1 MGERIHPPVWPPSD
15 GVMSRRIRA
24 HDWARTP
31 LGALSTW
38 PEALRAAVILMLDM
52 ALPASLTWGEDG
64 TTLCNDAYSRLLGEA
79 SDPLGKPF
87 AGLGSNEAA
96 SLVRRAYAGEA
107 ARAEAVPIAIPRS
120 GSAARTVALSA
131 SPLRSAD
138 GSVAGM
144 LAIVTRA
151 HATARPLPSFSAS
164 REEAERVR
172 AEAALRASEAKYR
185 TLFQTMGQ
193 GFCELEL
200 VRDGQGRAVDFR
212 YIEVNPAFERL
223 VGVPAAQARGRLGKE
238 VLPGLEQRWVETYER
253 IVASGE
259 PARFEQAAAALR
271 RWYEVSVYPRGGD
284 RLQILYDDVTERK
297 AAEDALREREERHAF
312 LLTLTDTVRTLT
324 DPATIQREACR
335 LLAER
340 LEVDRAY
347 YVSVDEAAGLFRV
360 EWDHVRG
367 DLPSLAG
374 AHRMADFT
382 WIASTFRR
390 GESLVLSDM
399 RETPGVPEADRAA
412 LARLGIISVMGGP
425 LIKNGLLVGALC
437 VTQSRPRTWTKD
449 DLELLRE
456 VAERVWSAV
465 RRGRAE
471 TDTIRKN
478 AILEGINRIF
488 REAFTAPTEEELGRA
503 CLAVAESVTDSAFS
517 FMGEINQ
524 ETGRLDELS
533 ISDRGWDHF
542 AMEGPAYAKGKA
554 PRGLKIRGLFAHV
567 LLDGTSLIANDPPSH
582 PDWIGPP
589 KGHPPLKAFLG
600 VPLFQEGRVVGMIGL
615 GNRPGGFRPE
625 DREAAEALA
634 PTILQALRSK
644 RTADTL
650 RDSEERFRTL
660 AELVPSPLWQL
671 DLQGR
676 TVVVNQQWGD
686 YTGQSTTD
694 TEDGGWLA
702 AIHPDDVE
710 ETRRIFAEGFASGRH
725 FERQHRIRR
734 RDGAYRWFLVRHTPA
749 RDAEGRVASWFGA
762 ATDIHDQY
770 LAAESLRADEARQT
784 FLLDLTDRLQGLNDP
799 QATLHA
805 AVDGLG
811 RHLGVSRV
819 GYARVSAD
827 GETIERQVAYFAQSV
842 TPVGS
847 LRVRDFKGGLL
858 GRLQNGETVA
868 LDALEHSPDA
878 TIWRSFGIE
887 SLLLIPLIRHGRLRA
902 IFYLTHDRPRP
913 WSRVEVALA
922 EDVAARTWDAAERA
936 QAETELRASEA
947 RQRVLVEGIP
957 QLLWRAGRGGGWTW
971 ASPQWCAYTGQSEA
985 ESSGLGWLD
994 ALHPEDRDR
1003 AQQAWSGAETASAL
1017 TVDYRIRHASEGRY
1031 RWFQSRALPVREAD
1045 GAVEWL
1051 GTSTDIDDL
1060 RRLQEQQGVMV
1071 AELQHR
1077 TRNLITVVRSLAE
1090 QTMAGSTSIEVFR
1103 SRFYDRLAVLSRVQ
1117 GLLSRSNLEP
1127 ITLRT
1132 LISTELDALGAWEAA
1147 ERIHLDGPSVRL
1159 RKATVQTFALALH
1172 ELATNARKYGAL
1184 ASGTGRLSVTWR
1196 TYAEDGR
1203 TRLALDWAE
1212 EGGQR
1217 PSEPSPLTRRGF
1229 GRELIEKALPYS
1241 LDARTRYV
1249 LSETGLFCSI
1259 DLPLSDRRRANEA
1272 SAP

>member
-1 MGERIHPPVWPPSD
+1 MGL
-15 GVMSRRIRA
+15 RIRE
-24 HDWARTP
+24 HDWATTP
-31 LGALSTW
+31 LGPIPSW
-38 PEALRAAVILMLDM
+38 PDGLRAAVTVVLDM
-52 ALPASLTWGEDG
+52 ALPASLAWGEG
-64 TTLCNDAYSRLLGEA
+64 GITLCNDAFARLLGTDT
-79 SDPLGKPF
+79 DPLGKPF
-87 AGLGSNEAA
+87 AGLGSKEAT
-96 SLVRRAYAGEA
+96 SLIRRAYAGEA
-107 ARAEAVPIAIPRS
+107 ARAEAVPILIPRS
-120 GSAARTVALSA
+120 GPAARTVALSV
-131 SPLRSAD
+131 SPLRDAQ

-144 LAIVTRA
+144 LAIVTRTNA
-151 HATARPLPSFSAS
+151 PARPLPTFAAS

-172 AEAALRASEAKYR
+172 AEAALRDSEAKYR

-200 VRDGQGRAVDFR
+200 VRDGRGRAVDFR
-212 YIEVNPAFERL
+212 YIELNPAFERL
-223 VGVPAAQARGRLGKE
+223 VGLPAAKARGRLGQE
-238 VLPGLEQRWVETYER
+238 VLPGLERRWAETYER
-253 IVASGE
+253 IVATGE
-259 PARFEQAAAALR
+259 PARFEQAADLLR
-271 RWYEVSVYPRGGD
+271 RWYEVSVYPQGGD
-284 RLQILYDDVTERK
+284 RLLVLYDDVTDRK
-297 AAEDALREREERHAF
+297 AAEEALREREERHAF
-312 LLTLTDTVRTLT
+312 LLTLTDTVRALT
-324 DPATIQREACR
+324 DPVTIQREACR

-340 LEVDRAY
+340 LEVDRACY
-347 YVSVDEAAGLFRV
+347 AAVDEAGGLVRI

-367 DLPSLAG
+367 DLASLAG
-374 AHRMADFT
+374 RHRLTDLAWVT
-382 WIASTFRR
+382 SVLRR
-390 GESLVLSDM
+390 GECLVVSDT
-399 RETPGVPEADRAA
+399 RDTPGIPDADRST
-412 LARLGIISVMGGP
+412 LDRLRIIAGMGVP
-425 LIKNGLLVGALC
+425 LIKNGVLVGALC
-437 VTQSRPRTWTKD
+437 VAQSRPRIWTKD
-449 DLELLRE
+449 EFELLRD
-456 VAERVWSAV
+456 VTERVWGAV
-465 RRGRAE
+465 RRGGAE
-471 TDTIRKN
+471 TDILRKN

-488 REAFTAPTEEELGRA
+488 CEALTASTEEELGRA
-503 CLAVAESVTDSAFS
+503 CLAVTEAVTESAFS
-517 FMGEINQ
+517 FMGEINR
-524 ETGRLDELS
+524 ETGHFDELS
-533 ISDRGWDHF
+533 ISDNGWEHF
-542 AMEGPAYAKGKA
+542 TMEDPAFPKGKA
-554 PRGLKIRGLFAHV
+554 PMGLMIRGLFARV
-567 LLDGTSLIANDPPSH
+567 LLDGKSLIANDPPSH

-589 KGHPPLKAFLG
+589 KGHPPLDAFLG
-600 VPLFQEGRVVGMIGL
+600 VPLVQEGRVIGMIGL

-634 PTILQALRSK
+634 PAILQALRSK

-676 TVVVNQQWGD
+676 TIVVNQQWGD
-686 YTGQSTTD
+686 YTGQGTTD
-694 TEDGGWLA
+694 VEDGGWMA
-702 AIHPDDVE
+702 AIHPDDIE
-710 ETRRIFAEGFASGRH
+710 ETLRIFAEGFASGRQ

-734 RDGAYRWFLVRHTPA
+734 WDGVYRWFLVRHAPA
-749 RDAEGRVASWFGA
+749 RDAEGRVARWFGA

-799 QATLHA
+799 QETLRT

-811 RHLGVSRV
+811 QHLGVSRV

-827 GETIERQVAYFAQSV
+827 GETIERQVGYIAQGEA
-842 TPVGS
+842 PIGP
-847 LRVRDFKGGLL
+847 LRARDFKGGLL
-858 GRLQNGETVA
+858 GRLRSGETVV
-868 LDALEHSPDA
+868 LDAIGDNRDAALWHSM
-878 TIWRSFGIE
+878 GID
-887 SLLLIPLIRHGRLRA
+887 SLILIPLIRDGRLRA

-913 WSRVEVALA
+913 WSRAEVALA

-957 QLLWRAGRGGGWTW
+957 QLLWRAESGGGWTW
-971 ASPQWCAYTGQSEA
+971 ASPQWCAYTGQSEDD
-985 ESSGLGWLD
+985 SRGFGWVD
-994 ALHPEDRDR
+994 MLHPEDRER
-1003 AQQAWSGAETASAL
+1003 ARQAWSSAETARAL
-1017 TVDYRIRHASEGRY
+1017 TVDYRVRHAGEGRY

-1090 QTMAGSTSIEVFR
+1090 QTMAGSASIELFR

-1184 ASGTGRLSVTWR
+1184 ATGTGRLSVTWR
-1196 TYAEDGR
+1196 TYAEDGQ
-1203 TRLALDWAE
+1203 TRLVLDWAE
-1212 EGGQR
+1212 EGGER
-1217 PSEPSPLTRRGF
+1217 PAGNPPPFRRGF

-1241 LDARTRYV
+1241 LDARTRYE
-1249 LSETGLFCSI
+1249 LSETGLICSI
-1259 DLPLSDRRRANEA
+1259 DLPLTDRRRADE
-1272 SAP
+1272 SPLT